1 MVSKAEVSESNVI
14 LTERLSKV
22 YCSFWGLPRV
32 RALNEVSFAV
42 PSGSV
47 FGLLGPNGSG
57 KTTIIKLLLGL
68 ARPTGGRAV
77 VLGKPAGDQKA
88 RARIGYLPE
97 ESYLY
102 EFLSGRQTL
111 DFYGKLFGM
120 NRQLRRERTEE
131 LLNTMGI
138 DRRDRN
144 RRVGSYSKG
153 MARRIGLA
161 QALINDPD
169 LIILDEP
176 TTGLDPIGT
185 VQMKKLI
192 KELQQQGK
200 TVFLSSH
207 LLADVEDV
215 CDRILILYRG
225 RVKMTGAVDEL
236 LSLKDVFELR
246 ARGVKQELQ
255 DKLSELVESSG
266 AETISAGAQRAKL
279 EELFKR
285 VVSEEV
291 EQKEN

>member
-1 MVSKAEVSESNVI
+1 MVSQAEVSDSNVI

-22 YCSFWGLPRV
+22 YRSFWGLPRV

-102 EFLSGRQTL
+102 PFLSGRQTL

-131 LLNTMGI
+131 LLGTMGI

-144 RRVGSYSKG
+144 RRVDSYSKG

-246 ARGVKQELQ
+246 ARGVNQELQ

-285 VVSEEV
+285 VVSEEI
-291 EQKEN
+291 EQKGN

>member
-1 MVSKAEVSESNVI
+1 MVATAEVPQDKVI

-22 YCSFWGLPRV
+22 YRSFWGLPRV
-32 RALNEVSFAV
+32 RALNGVSCSV
-42 PSGSV
+42 PRGSV

-68 ARPTGGRAV
+68 ARPSGGRAV

-102 EFLSGRQTL
+102 PFLSGRKTL
-111 DFYGKLFGM
+111 DFYAKLFGM
-120 NRQLRRERTEE
+120 NRTLRKERTEE
-131 LLNTMGI
+131 LLGVMGI
-138 DRRDRN
+138 EKRDRN

-176 TTGLDPIGT
+176 TTGLDPLGT
-185 VQMKKLI
+185 MQMKKLI
-192 KELQQQGK
+192 TELRDQGK
-200 TVFLSSH
+200 TIFLSSH

-215 CDRILILYRG
+215 CDQILILYRG
-225 RVKMTGAVDEL
+225 QVKMIGAVDDL

-246 ARGVKQELQ
+246 ARGVTPDLQ
-255 DKLSELVESSG
+255 DKIAELVEGSG
-266 AETISAGAQRAKL
+266 AETISAGSQRARL

-291 EQKEN
+291 EKKEN

>member
-1 MVSKAEVSESNVI
+1 MVSETEIPQNNVI
-14 LTERLSKV
+14 MVERLSKI
-22 YCSFWGLPRV
+22 YRSFWGFPRV
-32 RALNEVSFAV
+32 RALNQVSLAV
-42 PSGSV
+42 PRGSV

-68 ARPTGGRAV
+68 ARPSGGRAV
-77 VLGKPAGDQKA
+77 VLSKPAGDQKA
-88 RARIGYLPE
+88 RSRIGYLPE

-102 EFLSGRQTL
+102 SFLTGKQTL

-120 NRQLRRERTEE
+120 PRQIRRQRSEQ
-131 LLNTMGI
+131 LLETMGI
-138 DRRDRN
+138 DQRDRG

-185 VQMKKLI
+185 LQMKKLI
-192 KELQQQGK
+192 KQLQQEGK

-225 RVKMTGAVDEL
+225 QVKVIGTVEEL

-246 ARGVKQELQ
+246 ARGVGPELQ
-255 DKLSELVESSG
+255 DKLTDLVETSG
-266 AETISAGAQRAKL
+266 AETVSAGSQRARL
-279 EELFKR
+279 EELFKG
-285 VVSEEV
+285 VVADEIAQE
-291 EQKEN
+291 K

>member
-1 MVSKAEVSESNVI
+1 MVSNAEIHDGNAI
-14 LTERLSKV
+14 ITERLSKV
-22 YCSFWGLPRV
+22 YRSFWGLPQV

-68 ARPTGGRAV
+68 ARPTAGRAV

-88 RARIGYLPE
+88 KARIGYLPE

-102 EFLSGRQTL
+102 SFLTGQQTL
-111 DFYGKLFGM
+111 DFYGKLFGLS
-120 NRQLRRERTEE
+120 RQARRERSEE
-131 LLNTMGI
+131 LLDIMGL
-138 DRRDRN
+138 DRRDRH

-185 VQMKKLI
+185 VQMKNLI
-192 KELQQQGK
+192 KELQQKGK
-200 TVFLSSH
+200 TIFLSSH

-225 RVKMTGAVDEL
+225 RVKLTGAVDEL

-246 ARGVKQELQ
+246 AKDVSQELQ
-255 DKLSELVESSG
+255 NKLTDLVETSG
-266 AETISAGAQRAKL
+266 AVTISAGAQRARL

-285 VVSEEV
+285 VVAEEMS
-291 EQKEN
+291 QKDS

>member
-1 MVSKAEVSESNVI
+1 MVSKVEVSESNVI

-22 YCSFWGLPRV
+22 YRSFWGLPRV

-200 TVFLSSH
+200 TIFLSSH
-207 LLADVEDV
+207 LLADVEDI

-255 DKLSELVESSG
+255 DKLSDLVESSG

-285 VVSEEV
+285 VVSEEIK
-291 EQKEN
+291 QKDN

>member
-22 YCSFWGLPRV
+22 YRSFWGLPQV

-102 EFLSGRQTL
+102 PFLSGRQTL

-131 LLNTMGI
+131 LLGTMGI
-138 DRRDRN
+138 DKRDRN

-225 RVKMTGAVDEL
+225 RVKMAGAVDEL

-285 VVSEEV
+285 VVSEEI
-291 EQKEN
+291 EQKGN

>member
-1 MVSKAEVSESNVI
+1 MALDSALAENSVI
-14 LTERLSKV
+14 LVEHLSKV
-22 YCSFWGLPRV
+22 YRDFWGFPHV
-32 RALNEVSFAV
+32 RALDGVSLTV
-42 PSGSV
+42 PRGSV

-88 RARIGYLPE
+88 RARLGYLPE

-102 EFLSGRQTL
+102 PFLSGNQTL

-120 NRQLRRERTEE
+120 PKQLRRQRSEQ
-131 LLNTMGI
+131 LLETMGI
-138 DRRDRN
+138 DARDRN

-192 KELQQQGK
+192 KQLQQEGK

-225 RVKMTGAVDEL
+225 RVKVLGTVEEL

-246 ARGVKQELQ
+246 ARGVGAELQ
-255 DKLSELVESSG
+255 NKLTDLVETSG
-266 AETISAGAQRAKL
+266 AETVSAGSQRARL

-285 VVSEEV
+285 VVAGEIAQ
-291 EQKEN
+291 EQ

>member
-1 MVSKAEVSESNVI
+1 MVSNAEASAGNVI
-14 LTERLSKV
+14 IAERLSKV
-22 YCSFWGLPRV
+22 YRSFWGLPQV
-32 RALNEVSFAV
+32 RALNEVNFAV

-68 ARPTGGRAV
+68 AKPTAGRAV

-88 RARIGYLPE
+88 KARIGYLPE

-102 EFLSGRQTL
+102 PFLSGQQTL

-120 NRQLRRERTEE
+120 SRQNRRERSEY
-131 LLNTMGI
+131 LLDTMGL
-138 DRRDRN
+138 DRRDRH

-153 MARRIGLA
+153 MARIIGLA

-185 VQMKKLI
+185 VQMKNLI
-192 KELQQQGK
+192 KELQRQGK
-200 TVFLSSH
+200 TIFLSSH

-246 ARGVKQELQ
+246 AKDVSKQLQ
-255 DKLSELVESSG
+255 DKLTDLVETSG
-266 AETISAGAQRAKL
+266 AQTISAGAQRARL

-285 VVSEEV
+285 VVAEEIS
-291 EQKEN
+291 QDK

>member
-1 MVSKAEVSESNVI
+1 MVATAEVPQDKVI

-22 YCSFWGLPRV
+22 YRSFWGLPRV
-32 RALNEVSFAV
+32 RALNGVSFAV
-42 PSGSV
+42 PRGSV

-68 ARPTGGRAV
+68 ARPSGGRAV
-77 VLGKPAGDQKA
+77 LLGKPAGDQKA

-102 EFLSGRQTL
+102 PFLSGRKTL

-120 NRQLRRERTEE
+120 NRTLRKERTEE
-131 LLNTMGI
+131 LLNVMGI
-138 DRRDRN
+138 DKRDRN

-176 TTGLDPIGT
+176 TTGLDPLGT
-185 VQMKKLI
+185 LQMKKLI
-192 KELQQQGK
+192 TELRDQGK
-200 TVFLSSH
+200 TIFLSSH

-215 CDRILILYRG
+215 CDQILILYRG
-225 RVKMTGAVDEL
+225 QVKMIGAVDEL

-246 ARGVKQELQ
+246 ARGVTPDLQ
-255 DKLSELVESSG
+255 DKIAELVEGSG
-266 AETISAGAQRAKL
+266 AQTISAGSQRARL

-285 VVSEEV
+285 VVSQEV
-291 EQKEN
+291 ERKGD

>member
-1 MVSKAEVSESNVI
+1 MVSNVDVSGENVI
-14 LTERLSKV
+14 LTEGLSKV
-22 YCSFWGLPRV
+22 YRSFWGLPQV
-32 RALNEVSFAV
+32 RALTEVNIAV
-42 PSGSV
+42 PGGSV

-111 DFYGKLFGM
+111 DFYAKLFGM

-131 LLNTMGI
+131 LLDTMGI
-138 DRRDRN
+138 DKRDRN

-161 QALINDPD
+161 QALINDPQ

-176 TTGLDPIGT
+176 TTGLDPLGT
-185 VQMKKLI
+185 MEMKKVITDLR
-192 KELQQQGK
+192 ERGK

-225 RVKMTGAVDEL
+225 RVKMVGAVDEL

-246 ARGVKQELQ
+246 ARGVSKEVQN
-255 DKLSELVESSG
+255 KLTDLVETSG
-266 AETISAGAQRAKL
+266 AETVSAGAQRAKL

-285 VVSEEV
+285 VVTEEAGKR
-291 EQKEN
+291 EE

>member
-1 MVSKAEVSESNVI
+1 MVSKAEVSENNVI

-22 YCSFWGLPRV
+22 YRSFWGLPRV

-42 PSGSV
+42 PAGSV

-120 NRQLRRERTEE
+120 SRQLRRERTEE
-131 LLNTMGI
+131 LLNIMGI
-138 DRRDRN
+138 DKRDRN

-185 VQMKKLI
+185 LQMKKLI

-225 RVKMTGAVDEL
+225 QVKMAGVVDEL

-255 DKLSELVESSG
+255 DKLSDLVESSG

-291 EQKEN
+291 EQKGN

>member
-1 MVSKAEVSESNVI
+1 M
-14 LTERLSKV
+14 
-22 YCSFWGLPRV
+22 
-32 RALNEVSFAV
+32 
-42 PSGSV
+42 
-47 FGLLGPNGSG
+47 
-57 KTTIIKLLLGL
+57 
-68 ARPTGGRAV
+68 
-77 VLGKPAGDQKA
+77 GKPAGDQKA

-102 EFLSGRQTL
+102 PFLSGRGTL
-111 DFYGKLFGM
+111 DFYAKLFGM
-120 NRQLRRERTEE
+120 HRQQRKERTEE
-131 LLNTMGI
+131 LLGVMGI

-176 TTGLDPIGT
+176 TTGLDPLGT
-185 VQMKKLI
+185 LQMKKLI
-192 KELQQQGK
+192 TELRDQGK
-200 TVFLSSH
+200 TIFLSSH

-215 CDRILILYRG
+215 CDQILILYRG
-225 RVKMTGAVDEL
+225 QVKMMGAVDEL

-246 ARGVKQELQ
+246 ARGVTQGLQ
-255 DKLSELVESSG
+255 DKIGELVESSG
-266 AETISAGAQRAKL
+266 AETISAGSQRARL

-291 EQKEN
+291 EKKGE

>member
-1 MVSKAEVSESNVI
+1 MVSQAEVSESNVI

-22 YCSFWGLPRV
+22 YRSFLGLPRV

-102 EFLSGRQTL
+102 PFLSGRQTL

-120 NRQLRRERTEE
+120 SRQLRRERTEE
-131 LLNTMGI
+131 LLGTMGI

-255 DKLSELVESSG
+255 DKLSDLVESSG

-291 EQKEN
+291 EQKGN